1 MRRPARRADH
11 LDMSDDRRPAH
22 AFATGAGGVIVA
34 VILVNVL
41 LRVAPLPDID
51 LPAIP
56 LPDFPGWV
64 ESSAEVIHTIV
75 KVKKWL
81 VAAVVALV
89 IAGLALEAYAKSRG
103 GARPDA

>member
-1 MRRPARRADH
+1 MRQRARRADH
-11 LDMSDDRRPAH
+11 LGMSDDRRSAH
-22 AFATGAGGVIVA
+22 ALATGAGAVIFA

-64 ESSAEVIHTIV
+64 DSGAEVIHTIV
-75 KVKKWL
+75 KVKNWL
-81 VAAVVALV
+81 VAAVVAVV

>member
-1 MRRPARRADH
+1 MRLLARRADH
-11 LDMSDDRRPAH
+11 LDMSDDRRSPH
-22 AFATGAGGVIVA
+22 ALATGAGGVIFA

-56 LPDFPGWV
+56 LPDLPGWV
-64 ESSAEVIHTIV
+64 DSGAEVIHTIV
-75 KVKKWL
+75 RVKNWL
-81 VAAVVALV
+81 VAGVVAVV

-103 GARPDA
+103 R